1 MTKAQTT
8 TSEASAKAAAA
19 EANSEAFYKAK
30 HDLFFCEQVVAL
42 AAVAMAARRSL
53 SLIQDM
59 GVMYPAEWKRLKANN
74 PSFGDWDEMPT
85 EAIHW
90 SLSLAAQS
98 MSEAANTMESA
109 FMAAERAG
117 AEA

>member
-8 TSEASAKAAAA
+8 ASDAKAAAK

-42 AAVAMAARRSL
+42 AAVATAARRSL
-53 SLIQDM
+53 NMLQDM
-59 GVMYPAEWKRLKANN
+59 GAMYPAEWKRLRAND
-74 PSFGDWDEMPT
+74 PSFEDWDEMPV

-98 MSEAANTMESA
+98 MSEAINTMESA